1 MKLAFE
7 DNNIKSEIKDTVKD
21 IIENCQGGALH
32 NNILVE
38 EIPEDE
44 LDLYE
49 DSEDFIKNHKETD
62 DIYMVY
68 QCVAGSWNQPL
79 TMVAVVEY

>member
-7 DNNIKSEIKDTVKD
+7 DNNISATIKKVVEILISKNMTSNGNISVEYIPDDD
-21 IIENCQGGALH
+21 IELYDDNEGFIEN
-32 NNILVE
+32 
-38 EIPEDE
+38 
-44 LDLYE
+44 
-49 DSEDFIKNHKETD
+49 HKDND

-68 QCVAGSWNQPL
+68 QCVAGAWNQPL

>member
-7 DNNIKSEIKDTVKD
+7 DNNIKSEIKDIVKD
-21 IIENCQGGALH
+21 IIENCPNGALH
-32 NNILVE
+32 KGILVE
-38 EIPEDE
+38 ELSEED

-49 DSEDFIKNHKETD
+49 DSEDFIKNHRDTD
-62 DIYMVY
+62 DIFMVY
-68 QCVAGSWNQPL
+68 QSVAGAWNQPL

>member
-7 DNNIKSEIKDTVKD
+7 DNNVSNTIKETVKD
-21 IIENCQGGALH
+21 IIENCPGGALH
-32 NNILVE
+32 KGVLVE
-38 EIPEDE
+38 ALSEED

-49 DSEDFIKNHKETD
+49 DPEGFIEKHKDTD

-68 QCVAGSWNQPL
+68 QVVAGSWNQPL
-79 TMVAVVEY
+79 TMVAVVEE